1 MNLTESIR
9 VALDSI
15 SSNLLRSILTTLG
28 IMIGIMA
35 VIAVVAV
42 GQGGQQTIMK
52 EMDKFGSN
60 LFQIMLDW
68 RRDEPPTGNEFTMQ
82 DLEIIKTNVPE
93 LKYLLPCASSY
104 SQIKKGS
111 QTKTAQILG
120 TEADYARLHPLD
132 ITAGRF
138 LTNSDCQSR
147 RRVAVIDEEMA
158 QELFPRDN
166 PLGKRILI
174 GNQSLI
180 ICGLVKSDSSP
191 LALGTKYVYIP
202 IRVWLDIYPEG
213 NISYIEGS
221 TRNLEDITLAMQN
234 SIKILEKRHRNEDI
248 YQGVDMEQQIK
259 AVNKVTGVMTLV
271 IGIIAGFSLLVG
283 GIGVMNIMLVSVTE
297 RTREIGLRMAL
308 GARRRDILLQF
319 LIEAVVL
326 CLLGGIIGMVL
337 GIGCA
342 FLIAA
347 LAKWPPLISWT
358 TILLAFA
365 FSATIGIIFGILP
378 ANQAANMDPIEALR
392 RD

>member
-9 VALDSI
+9 LALDSI
-15 SSNLLRSILTTLG
+15 TSNLLRSILTTLG
-28 IMIGIMA
+28 IMIGITA

-82 DLEIIKTNVPE
+82 DLEIIRANIPE

-104 SQIKKGS
+104 SKIKKGS
-111 QTKTAQILG
+111 QVKTAQILG

-138 LTNSDCQSR
+138 LTKSDCQSR

-158 QELFPRDN
+158 KELFPRDN

-174 GNQSLI
+174 GNQSMV

-191 LALGTKYVYIP
+191 LALGTKFVYIP
-202 IRVWLDIYPEG
+202 VRVWLDIYPDG

-221 TRNLEDITLAMQN
+221 THNLKDITIAMQN
-234 SIKILEKRHRNEDI
+234 SIKILEKRHRNDNV

-308 GARRRDILLQF
+308 GARRRDILSQF
-319 LIEAVVL
+319 LIEAIVL
-326 CLLGGIIGMVL
+326 CLLGGVIGMLL

-358 TILLAFA
+358 TILLAFT
-365 FSATIGIIFGILP
+365 FSAAIGIIFGILP
-378 ANQAANMDPIEALR
+378 ANQAANLDPIEALR

>member
-9 VALDSI
+9 IALDSI
-15 SSNLLRSILTTLG
+15 TSNLLRSILTTLG

-82 DLEIIKTNVPE
+82 DIEIIKANVPE

-111 QTKTAQILG
+111 QIKTAQILG

-132 ITAGRF
+132 ITVGRF
-138 LTNSDCQSR
+138 LTKSDCQSR

-158 QELFPRDN
+158 RELYPRDN

-174 GNQSLI
+174 GNQSLA

-202 IRVWLDIYPEG
+202 VRVWLDIYPDG

-221 TRNLEDITLAMQN
+221 TSNLEDITVAMQN
-234 SIKILEKRHRNEDI
+234 SIKILEKRHRNEGL

-319 LIEAVVL
+319 LIEAIVL
-326 CLLGGIIGMVL
+326 CLLGGVLGMLL

-358 TILLAFA
+358 TILLAFT
-365 FSATIGIIFGILP
+365 FSAAIGIIFGILP
-378 ANQAANMDPIEALR
+378 ANQAANLDPIEALR